1 MQDINGFPNYIWGW
15 GIEDRALYYRAK
27 YKKATMSEW
36 TGVSFKKNFKCL
48 NHKSNAHNYI
58 DEKIKISNYINKIC
72 NEQENMNNE
81 IKSSGIHN
89 VKYNINEK
97 KTLLKDVYHL
107 KADFTEINHRFLKN
121 TINAA
126 DQS

>member
-1 MQDINGFPNYIWGW
+1 
-15 GIEDRALYYRAK
+15 
-27 YKKATMSEW
+27 
-36 TGVSFKKNFKCL
+36 
-48 NHKSNAHNYI
+48 
-58 DEKIKISNYINKIC
+58 
-72 NEQENMNNE
+72 MNNE